1 MLMKLSY
8 KSSHLNNYSKC
19 SSFLFYFI
27 FLFFVNNKFFL
38 NLRCQGFD
46 SSCQTT
52 QDMAMVQFGYYAR
65 NWVGLNNTAMKFVFF
80 FLNFS

>member
-1 MLMKLSY
+1 
-8 KSSHLNNYSKC
+8 
-19 SSFLFYFI
+19 
-27 FLFFVNNKFFL
+27 VNNKFFL